1 MKRRVNLVIAAG
13 TAAIFGAVG
22 CTGERMFIESGV
34 ASPASSSA
42 AAAHNKATTAVGG
55 KPGASSDAVAS
66 MGKSTIS
73 DQTRVDT
80 RSLVGEKFRVKDSE
94 LLRGTLSC
102 VGDNVA
108 ALLTVPAD
116 AIRSNP
122 QGAQAAP
129 SPGKARV
136 LPFNSVAVG
145 ANIID
150 AKKGDL
156 FDPSAEGRESA
167 ASPEATATYLNAAT
181 LVAEIVAHNSDVSA
195 ATSKAYCRTP
205 EAARALMMRCVPAMG
220 QAQLSI
226 VVDGKTIPERMAAE
240 CDKGATADEK
250 NLNSRVALA
259 SFLGSWLFLKS
270 ER

>member
-1 MKRRVNLVIAAG
+1 MKLRLSLVLSAS
-13 TAAIFGAVG
+13 TAAAAAAVG
-22 CTGERMFIESGV
+22 CTADKMYIQTGV
-34 ASPASSSA
+34 ASPASSDSA
-42 AAAHNKATTAVGG
+42 AAHTKAMSKSGSTKSSSG
-55 KPGASSDAVAS
+55 KANSGSS
-66 MGKSTIS
+66 IS
-73 DQTRVDT
+73 AQTREET
-80 RSLVGEKFRVKDSE
+80 RSLTGEKFRVKDSE
-94 LLRGTLSC
+94 LLRGTLNC

-108 ALLTVPAD
+108 ALLNVPAD

-145 ANIID
+145 SNIID
-150 AKKGDL
+150 AKKADL
-156 FDPSAEGRESA
+156 FDPAAEGRETA
-167 ASPEATATYLNAAT
+167 ASPEATASYLNAAT
-181 LVAEIVAHNSDVSA
+181 LVAEIVAHNADVGT

-205 EAARALMMRCVPAMG
+205 EAARALIVRCVPTIT
-220 QAQLSI
+220 QAQLNI
-226 VVDGKTIPERMAAE
+226 IIDGKTIPEKIAAE
-240 CDKGATADEK
+240 CDRGATADEK